1 MKKTIFLVAIILFGC
16 NSDNKIVLS
25 SSGNLNEISIVISN
39 DLWDAEVGKALKKA
53 LTKPIYGLPQQEPIF
68 KLRQMPPEVFS
79 GFVTKSRAIIKIQK
93 SNQEQIGVTR
103 NKYASPQTI
112 VLISGPNSSSI
123 SEQIKTNA
131 SAIINTLKKGELAE
145 KTRRIRKSLNKS
157 KILDSM
163 FKIKLHYPSIYRE
176 AAVEKGFVWLRKDT
190 KSGSVNL
197 SIYEAPLSAKTT
209 SLNIIALRDSVS
221 KLKIPGPVE
230 GTYMSTDPQYKSVSK
245 PTILNNLKATET
257 RGLWEVKKQF
267 MGGPYINFS
276 VIDSSNNRVLF
287 FDGFV
292 YSPATEKSSYIF
304 ELEAIIK
311 SLKILN

>member
-1 MKKTIFLVAIILFGC
+1 MKKAVFLVAIILFSC

-25 SSGNLNEISIVISN
+25 SSGNLNEISVVISN
-39 DLWDAEVGKALKKA
+39 DLWEAEAGKALKKA
-53 LTKPIYGLPQQEPIF
+53 LTEPIYGLPQQEPIF
-68 KLRQMPPEVFS
+68 KLRQIPPEVFS
-79 GFVTKSRAIIKIQK
+79 GFVTKSRAIIKVQK
-93 SNQEQIGVTR
+93 SNQEQTAVTR

-112 VLISGPNSSSI
+112 VIISGPNSSSI
-123 SEQIKTNA
+123 SEQIKTNTR
-131 SAIINTLKKGELAE
+131 AIINTLKKGELAE
-145 KTRRIRKSLNKS
+145 KNRRIRKSINKS
-157 KILDSM
+157 TILDSL
-163 FKIKLHYPSIYRE
+163 FKIKLYYPSVYRV
-176 AAVEKGFVWLRKDT
+176 AAAENGFVWLRKDT

-197 SIYEAPLSAKTT
+197 SVYEAPLKAKTT
-209 SLNIIALRDSVS
+209 PLNIIAIRDSVS
-221 KLKIPGPVE
+221 QLKIPGPVE

-245 PTILNNLKATET
+245 QTTLNKLKATET

-276 VIDSSNNRVLF
+276 VIDSTNNRILF